1 MEMGDL
7 HWFCCNIFAFYVFL
21 IATLNMHAAV
31 KLKYIFNQN
40 NVKSYAWTMFK
51 IYFDVENDDSS

>member
-1 MEMGDL
+1 
-7 HWFCCNIFAFYVFL
+7 
-21 IATLNMHAAV
+21 MHAAV